1 MYEFIPLNINNI
13 LLDLYN
19 IKETTNFILRMLVE
33 QRLQLE
39 LIAKKEDRTVT
50 NLINMVLKKYIEEY
64 NKAKNRGCEIN
75 RNPLKLFCTFP
86 CVNS

>member
-13 LLDLYN
+13 LPDLYSIN
-19 IKETTNFILRMLVE
+19 EYGDIRNNQSNKILHP
-33 QRLQLE
+33 
-39 LIAKKEDRTVT
+39 KKEDRTVT
-50 NLINMVLKKYIEEY
+50 NLINMVFKKYIEEY